1 MNITKALPIALFLLI
16 SYYSFSQY
24 KGEQLSIKEQIYGHN
39 LYTNSDIIGTEHL
52 FNGRINHVYFDTLS
66 KNITIQLR
74 ELNKKGTRLKDKGFV
89 ILYDINKNEIKWSSR
104 ISYLTNYIQQFN
116 STIFR
121 TTASQSFNLDLE
133 YGYENWSIM
142 NSFHLTDLKTN
153 IGIGYKLSSST
164 NQPNKLRG
172 IDLNDGDQVWKRKID
187 RSFGWNDYFYIND
200 STIIIAASGLHAVN
214 TKTGLGWDYD
224 TETGTK
230 DYTGTIAVNA
240 VGAVLGV
247 LTGTFVMASGASIVH
262 DVASN
267 TLVDSSYLYF
277 ASQEKLAKVNKLTG
291 DVLWN
296 QAFNYGYAS
305 KSSLFMDDKTIFM
318 INYGYAFMRNTSID
332 FGEPFISAYDK
343 ETGKQRFLTL
353 LGNHTESI
361 LDYQILENKIYL
373 VYKNEITVYS
383 QSSGKLV
390 TKQQFPV
397 NEYGDLKF
405 FVGEQVFME
414 DSINCL
420 SNLNSLNPN
429 HLFIYTST
437 GKILFLDQD
446 IKISK
451 EISTDDVNILSF
463 TYKNCKFIKENEYSW
478 IIDNKGNKI
487 AQLNISP
494 NAFVKDDIL
503 YDWIKRRLIKIELEE
518 ILKE

>member
-1 MNITKALPIALFLLI
+1 MNITKALSIALLAFI
-16 SYYSFSQY
+16 SIHSFGQY
-24 KGEQLSIKEQIYGHN
+24 KGEQLPIKELPYGRN
-39 LYTNSDIIGTEHL
+39 LLTSSEIIGTEHT
-52 FNGRINHVYFDTLS
+52 FKGRINHVYFDTIS

-89 ILYDINKNEIKWSSR
+89 MLYDINKNEIKWSNR

-121 TTASQSFNLDLE
+121 TTASQSFNLDFE

-142 NSFHLTDLKTN
+142 NSFHLTDQKAN

-187 RSFGWNDYFYIND
+187 RSFGWNEYFYIND
-200 STIIIAASGLHAVN
+200 STIIIASSGLHSVN
-214 TKTGLGWDYD
+214 IRTGLGWDYD

-230 DYTGTIAVNA
+230 DYTGTITVNA

-277 ASQEKLAKVNKLTG
+277 ASQEKLAKVNKFTG

-305 KSSLFMDDKTIFM
+305 KSSLFMHDNSIFM

-332 FGEPFISAYDK
+332 FGEPFISAYNK
-343 ETGKQRFLTL
+343 ETGKQQFLTL
-353 LGNHTESI
+353 LGEHTEAI
-361 LDYQILENKIYL
+361 LDYQILDDKIYL
-373 VYKNEITVYS
+373 VFKNQIAAYS
-383 QSSGKLV
+383 QNTGKLIV
-390 TKQQFPV
+390 EQQFPQE
-397 NEYGDLKF
+397 EYGDLKF
-405 FVGEQVFME
+405 FVGEQVFIE
-414 DSINCL
+414 DSVNCL
-420 SNLNSLNPN
+420 SNLNSRNPN

-446 IKISK
+446 IEISK
-451 EISTDDVNILSF
+451 KISTDEINILSF
-463 TYKNCKFIKENEYSW
+463 SYKSYKFIKENEYSW
-478 IIDNKGNKI
+478 LIDNKGNKI

-494 NAFVKDDIL
+494 NVFVKDDIL
-503 YDWIKRRLIKIELEE
+503 FDWKKRSLIKIELEE